1 MTSKPFINGS
11 RFWLLAAVACGLGAG
26 GPESK
31 LRREH
36 FDKDPQ
42 WEGHNNQIGEHNP
55 VTVRQDFG
63 YAQESPF
70 RGPRTGGLVT
80 ITAALHGCFCNF
92 VGRVPAEYCCKIG

>member
-1 MTSKPFINGS
+1 
-11 RFWLLAAVACGLGAG
+11 VACGLGAG